1 MTDAP
6 DIPPREIPRMGA
18 ARIARAIA
26 VGELS
31 ASDAVAA
38 CIDRIEAVNPR
49 LNAVVAERFDAARR
63 EAEEADRRW
72 AESHSFERSLG
83 PLHGVPVTI
92 KDSFDVAGT
101 PTTVGLPARR
111 DHRAER
117 DAPLV
122 ALLREAGAIVLGKTN
137 VPELLL
143 YLEADNPLYGRTL
156 HPERD
161 DRSPG
166 GSSGGEGAI
175 VGAGGSPLGLGTDV
189 GGSIRIPA
197 HVCGV
202 HGLKPTPGRLTM
214 AGTFDVNLFPGQRA
228 ILGAAGPLARRVE
241 DLTLALNVLLSG
253 GPRSVDAPFP
263 AVPLGDPGAIP
274 VEGLRVACY
283 DDDGYFRPAPAM
295 RRAVREAAAALAE
308 RGAVVEEWRPP
319 DVRRAMDLYFGLLSA
334 DGAAWAREFLRTEGR
349 HDRRI
354 RDLAHLA
361 GLSGFVRGML
371 AATLALFGQRRMAE
385 RARSLGARSAGSLW
399 RLVTERDDYR
409 ERFFQALGWGGGWR
423 GGWGR
428 RRQGAPRGYDLLLC
442 PPSPHPA
449 LTHGASYHLTGVS
462 SPSILFNV
470 LGVPAGVVA
479 ATRVREGEEHDRSS
493 GTGRLRD
500 AVERAA
506 RTVEEGSAGLPV
518 GVQVVAPPWREDLVL
533 AGMGAL
539 EEFFE
544 QTPDYPSRTPD

>member
-1 MTDAP
+1 MTGPLDVSR
-6 DIPPREIPRMGA
+6 DEIPRMGA

-26 VGELS
+26 AGELS
-31 ASDAVAA
+31 ASEAVAA

-63 EAEEADRRW
+63 EAEQADRRW
-72 AESHSFERSLG
+72 ADSHSFERSLG

-117 DAPLV
+117 DARLV

-175 VGAGGSPLGLGTDV
+175 VGAGASPLGLGTDV

-241 DLTLALNVLLSG
+241 DLTLAMDVLLSG

-274 VEGLRVACY
+274 IDGLRVAWF

-295 RRAVREAAAALAE
+295 RRAVREAAEALAA

-319 DVRRAMDLYFGLLSA
+319 DVQRAMDLYFGLLSA
-334 DGAAWAREFLRTEGR
+334 DGAAWAWEYLRTEGK

-354 RDLAHLA
+354 RDLAYLA

-371 AATLALFGQRRMAE
+371 AGTLALFGQRRMAE
-385 RARSLGARSAGSLW
+385 RIRSLGARPTGSLW
-399 RLVTERDDYR
+399 RLVTERDAYR
-409 ERFFQALGWGGGWR
+409 ERFFEALGWGGGR
-423 GGWGR
+423 P
-428 RRQGAPRGYDLLLC
+428 GAARGYDLLLC

-493 GTGRLRD
+493 GARRLRD
-500 AVERAA
+500 GVERAA

-518 GVQVVAPPWREDLVL
+518 GVQVVARPWREDLVL
-533 AGMGAL
+533 AGMAAL
-539 EEFFE
+539 EEYFE
-544 QTPDYPSRTPD
+544 QTPDYPARAPE